1 MIKLSANTIV
11 IQQRNFFEDVDL
23 QFDGTSLML
32 KKEDNKLDVY
42 STCWDWNLKGS
53 VVRHRVFFK
62 FFSETNF
69 KTLLKNIKKKK
80 NEKVVQ
86 AEYVGRQIKYELRKF
101 KEDNGCKY
109 SRVEAR
115 QSTTKRKLQPFD
127 QILQYPEP
135 KEVLYKLGLN
145 QTSES
150 DYYSYYENS
159 GDPVQAIVGSTG
171 YTFTETRTK
180 T

>member
-11 IQQRNFFEDVDL
+11 IQQRNFFEDGDIP
-23 QFDGTSLML
+23 FDGTSLML

-62 FFSETNF
+62 FFSKPKYE
-69 KTLLKNIKKKK
+69 KLLKEIMMKK
-80 NEKVVQ
+80 NKRVVQ
-86 AEYVGRQIKYELRKF
+86 AEYVGRQIKYELQQF
-101 KEDNGCKY
+101 KKVSGCMY

-115 QSTTKRKLQPFD
+115 RSTTKRKLQVD
-127 QILQYPEP
+127 QLLQYPEP
-135 KEVLYKLGLN
+135 KEVLYKVGLH
-145 QTSES
+145 QTYNDFEKL
-150 DYYSYYENS
+150 
-159 GDPVQAIVGSTG
+159 QAIVGSTG
-171 YTFTETRTK
+171 YTFTETSTK